1 MNINFVK
8 STMFKS
14 KITKAAEEGIIKASD
29 DWMKFAK
36 EGGHLEPEKVLEVIP
51 IAIEVE
57 EKVPQIVE

>member
-1 MNINFVK
+1 
-8 STMFKS
+8 MFKS

-36 EGGHLEPEKVLEVIP
+36 DDGHLEPEKVLEVIP
-51 IAIEVE
+51 IAILE